1 MAEGLDEVPEVAVIE
16 SMPKIRLH
24 SIAGKHVT
32 VAKVKPRVTVVDHP
46 MVMEQLT
53 LVRDR
58 RTNQVAFRKA
68 IYRLGRYMAY
78 EFLRTVDTQETSVET
93 PLGRARGRR
102 VKGNDK
108 LVIILVLRAA
118 IPFVEGM
125 YKNFPMARTGVIS
138 AWRGKGP
145 RFAVEVNYV
154 KIPKIRADDIVV
166 IADPMLATGH
176 TLLEV
181 AKRVTKDNRPK
192 RLVFFSVIATKQ
204 GVDYVAKD
212 FPKAEFYTCA
222 MDPGLDEHGYIVPG
236 LGDAGDR
243 SFGAPH

>member
-1 MAEGLDEVPEVAVIE
+1 MA
-16 SMPKIRLH
+16 
-24 SIAGKHVT
+24 
-32 VAKVKPRVTVVDHP
+32 KPRITIMDHP
-46 MVMEQLT
+46 MVMEQLS

-58 RTNQVAFRKA
+58 HTNQVAFRKA
-68 IYRLGRYMAY
+68 IYRLGRFMAY
-78 EFLRTVDTQETSVET
+78 EFLRTLETQEFTVET
-93 PLGRARGRR
+93 PLGPAKGGR

-108 LVIILVLRAA
+108 ILIILVLRAA

-138 AWRGKGP
+138 AWRGKAP
-145 RFAVEVNYV
+145 DFPIEVNYAKV
-154 KIPKIRADDIVV
+154 PEVGHDDVVV

-176 TLLEV
+176 TLKEV
-181 AKRVTKDNRPK
+181 AKRVVARGKPK
-192 RLVFFSVIATKQ
+192 RLVFFSVISTKQ
-204 GVDYVAKD
+204 GIDYVAKA

-222 MDPGLDEHGYIVPG
+222 IDHALNDHGYIVPG

>member
-1 MAEGLDEVPEVAVIE
+1 
-16 SMPKIRLH
+16 
-24 SIAGKHVT
+24 
-32 VAKVKPRVTVVDHP
+32 VKPRVTVVDHP

-53 LVRDR
+53 LARDR

-78 EFLRTVDTQETSVET
+78 EFLRTLETQGTSVRT
-93 PLGRARGRR
+93 PLGEAGGGK

-108 LVIILVLRAA
+108 IVIILVLRAA

-138 AWRGKGP
+138 AWRGPPP
-145 RFAVEVNYV
+145 RFPIEVNYA
-154 KIPKIRADDIVV
+154 KIPQIHSDDVVV

-181 AKRVTKDNRPK
+181 ARRVARQGRPR
-192 RLVFFSVIATKQ
+192 RLVFFSVIATREGIEHVSKS
-204 GVDYVAKD
+204 

-222 MDPGLDEHGYIVPG
+222 VDPGLDEHGYIVPG

-243 SFGAPH
+243 SFGAPR